1 VKIFKFAVCLF
12 LALTLQAAEA
22 EKRGLG
28 MIRSG
33 PAVPHIAVG
42 ADTWST
48 DFDIVCLS
56 NTAQAFTLSFYD
68 SQGDAMS
75 LDLYDENGQFI
86 GTKVSHTGVVPQQG
100 VIFLRT
106 RNTGAV
112 LKQGYA
118 VLENTD
124 PRDVG
129 VTAIITNSFAG
140 QANFRASVPAL
151 STFNHRLRLP
161 FTNTNGFNTCI
172 AFRSDAP
179 AATQSIQVTAMDA
192 SGGQLGTPHHMTL
205 QAGWHTAFCLWE
217 ILPLTVGKVGV
228 VDVTTNTGITGIAFT
243 FDPNGR
249 FWTQIP
255 YDVDFVPN

>member
-1 VKIFKFAVCLF
+1 MRIFKFAVCFF
-12 LALTLQAAEA
+12 LALTLQAAEPA
-22 EKRGLG
+22 KRELG
-28 MIRSG
+28 SIESG
-33 PAVPHIAVG
+33 GVVPHIAVG
-42 ADTWST
+42 GDTWST
-48 DFDIVCLS
+48 DFDIICLENS
-56 NTAQAFTLSFYD
+56 AQPFTLSFYD
-68 SQGDAMS
+68 SQGDAMA
-75 LDLYDENGQFI
+75 LELYDENGQFI
-86 GTKVSHTGVVPQQG
+86 GSKVSHTGVVPQQG
-100 VIFLRT
+100 AIFLRT

-124 PRDVG
+124 SRNVG

-140 QANFRASVPAL
+140 QANLRASVPAL
-151 STFNHRLRLP
+151 NTFNHRLRLP

-179 AATQSIQVTAMDA
+179 AATQNIQVTAMDA
-192 SGGQLGTPHHMTL
+192 SGGQLGTPHLMTL

-217 ILPLTVGKVGV
+217 ILPDTVGRVGV

-255 YDVDFVPN
+255 YDVDLF